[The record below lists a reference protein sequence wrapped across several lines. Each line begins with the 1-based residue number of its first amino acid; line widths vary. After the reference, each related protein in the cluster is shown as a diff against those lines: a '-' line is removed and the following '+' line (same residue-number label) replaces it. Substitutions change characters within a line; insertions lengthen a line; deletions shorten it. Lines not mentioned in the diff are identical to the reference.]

1 MGNWKLNMDDAGVR
15 ESILRQYRAAL
26 EMLGQAIEQCPEG
39 LWLSNDYRNRF
50 WHIAYHSV
58 FYTHLYVQPSE
69 SDFQAWAKHVPNSNY
84 LGPWAKDEPFQL
96 PEPYAKPDVQE
107 YWKLCG
113 IEVEKQIPL
122 VNLEASSGFSWL
134 PFNKLELQFYN
145 IRHLQHHTGQLVERL
160 RNAANLGVSWV
171 R

>member
-1 MGNWKLNMDDAGVR
+1 MEDSSIR
-15 ESILRQYRAAL
+15 ESILRQYRAGL
-26 EMLGQAIEQCPEG
+26 DMLTQAVELCPQH
-39 LWLSNDYRNRF
+39 LWLSSEYRNRF
-50 WHIAYHSV
+50 WHIAYHAA

-69 SDFQAWAKHVPNSNY
+69 ADFRPWSKHVADSNY
-84 LGPWAKDEPFQL
+84 LGPRPWAKDEPFQI

-107 YWKLCG
+107 YLRLCRS
-113 IEVEKQIPL
+113 EVEQQVPL
-122 VNLEASSGFSWL
+122 IRLEDGSGFSWL

-160 RNAANLGVSWV
+160 RTVKDIGVNWV